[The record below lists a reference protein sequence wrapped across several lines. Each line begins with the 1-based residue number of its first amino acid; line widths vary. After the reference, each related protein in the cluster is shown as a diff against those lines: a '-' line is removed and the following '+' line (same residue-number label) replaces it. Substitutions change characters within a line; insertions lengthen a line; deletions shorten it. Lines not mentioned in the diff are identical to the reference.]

1 MRILIA
7 DDSELIRRGIGILL
21 AQEVNWQ
28 VCGEASDG
36 AEALEKARALKPDL
50 VLLDISMPG
59 VNGFETSRQMRQEI
73 PETRILLISHHDA
86 AQMLSSALDAGADGC
101 LDKGRLATELV
112 GAIRGLESS
121 GDPRPSADS

>member
-21 AQEVNWQ
+21 AKEQSWQ

-36 AEALEKARALKPDL
+36 PEALRKVRELRPDL

-59 VNGFETSRQMRQEI
+59 ANGFDASRQMRQEI
-73 PETRILLISHHDA
+73 PGTKILIISHHDA
-86 AQMLSSALDAGADGC
+86 AQMWSSALEAGADGC
-101 LDKGRLATELV
+101 LDKSRLSLDLV
-112 GAIRGLESS
+112 SAIKDLQYGNGASPPKI
-121 GDPRPSADS
+121 